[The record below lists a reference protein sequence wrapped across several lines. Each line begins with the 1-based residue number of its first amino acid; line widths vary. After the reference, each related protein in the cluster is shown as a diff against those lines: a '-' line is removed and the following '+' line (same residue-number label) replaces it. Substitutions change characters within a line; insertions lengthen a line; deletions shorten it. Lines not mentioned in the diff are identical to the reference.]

1 MYPKFLNERFSY
13 FCRRIENMHF
23 KVKRP
28 STTTLC
34 DVMVFRWRLLT
45 GLFILLNDMS
55 IHNKLQPNIIF
66 MVCKYKEDIDI
77 EYISSYLELSWIM
90 LRLTNGLY
98 LIKLIFLQSI
108 TNGLLPPCMKIEV
121 SFPISN
127 TADLSLGHFITKKI

>member
-1 MYPKFLNERFSY
+1 MYPKFLNERFSH

-28 STTTLC
+28 SKTTLC

-45 GLFILLNDMS
+45 GLFIFLNHMS
-55 IHNKLQPNIIF
+55 ILYKLQSNVIF
-66 MVCKYKEDIDI
+66 MQWLYKGNKENLNPF
-77 EYISSYLELSWIM
+77 EKLNLIM
-90 LRLTNGLY
+90 LRLTNGLH

>member
-28 STTTLC
+28 SKTTLC

-45 GLFILLNDMS
+45 GLLILLNHMS
-55 IHNKLQPNIIF
+55 ILNELQSNNIF
-66 MVCKYKEDIDI
+66 MQCVLPFRP
-77 EYISSYLELSWIM
+77 SYWKLNLMILW
-90 LRLTNGLY
+90 LTDDLC
-98 LIKLIFLQSI
+98 LIKFNFSPSI

>member
-28 STTTLC
+28 SKTTLC

-55 IHNKLQPNIIF
+55 ILNKLQSNIIF
-66 MVCKYKEDIDI
+66 MQCVL
-77 EYISSYLELSWIM
+77 SSQPVSMKLNLIM

-98 LIKLIFLQSI
+98 LIKFIFLQSI

>member
-28 STTTLC
+28 SATTLC

-77 EYISSYLELSWIM
+77 SSYLELS
-90 LRLTNGLY
+90 
-98 LIKLIFLQSI
+98 
-108 TNGLLPPCMKIEV
+108 
-121 SFPISN
+121 
-127 TADLSLGHFITKKI
+127 

>member
-28 STTTLC
+28 SKTTLC

-55 IHNKLQPNIIF
+55 ILNKLQSNIIF
-66 MVCKYKEDIDI
+66 MQCVL
-77 EYISSYLELSWIM
+77 SSQPVSMYLKLNFIM

-98 LIKLIFLQSI
+98 LIKFIFLQSI
-108 TNGLLPPCMKIEV
+108 TNGLLPPGMKIEV

>member
-28 STTTLC
+28 SKTTLC

-55 IHNKLQPNIIF
+55 ILNKLQSNIIF
-66 MVCKYKEDIDI
+66 MQCVLSFTKL
-77 EYISSYLELSWIM
+77 SSYLKLNFIM

-98 LIKLIFLQSI
+98 LIKFIFLQSI
-108 TNGLLPPCMKIEV
+108 TNGLLPPGMKIEV

>member
-28 STTTLC
+28 SKTTLC

-55 IHNKLQPNIIF
+55 ILNKLQSNIIF
-66 MVCKYKEDIDI
+66 MQCVLSFTKL
-77 EYISSYLELSWIM
+77 SSYLKLNFIM

-98 LIKLIFLQSI
+98 LIKFIFLQSI